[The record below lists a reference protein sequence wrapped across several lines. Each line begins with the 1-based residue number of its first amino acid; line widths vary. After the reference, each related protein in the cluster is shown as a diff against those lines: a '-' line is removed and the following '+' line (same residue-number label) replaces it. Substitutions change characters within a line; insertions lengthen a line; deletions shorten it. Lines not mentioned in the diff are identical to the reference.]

1 LTIIWLGGN
10 LLIDNNEKRL
20 IPFMLILVAIF
31 LLLIARL
38 YYLQIYQGQRFKELS
53 EGNRTSLRSISAPR
67 GRIYDKNGKVLVS
80 NKLAYTLSIIPEDV
94 EDLDGILEKL
104 NQIMGL
110 DIALAHEKIEKAA
123 KGKTVRLKRNIS
135 HEELVLLEENK
146 SELPGVILEETPMR
160 EYVYDKLASHVLGYV
175 GEISASELENLSEKG
190 YNVGDIIGKTGL
202 ELYYE
207 KYLRGKEGRE
217 LVEVN
222 NVREKI
228 RTLGIEEPIAGYD
241 LVLNIDAQLQENVE
255 RILAQELD
263 LLTEQAKEDEDII
276 EPPRGGAVIVTNP
289 YDGSIL
295 AMASLPDYNP
305 NLFVGGISQ
314 KDWTRLSTDPKKPLL
329 NRAISTS
336 APSGSIFKI
345 VTGVAG
351 MEELGVK
358 ADTEFYDPG
367 YYKTGGVTFR
377 NWSDV
382 GRGKLDF
389 LEAIAWSNNP
399 VFFQL
404 GHQLYKKDRT
414 VLQEYARKFGL
425 GEKTEVDLN
434 NEATGLVPD
443 PEWRRSY
450 FKNNEDK
457 IWYPG
462 YSINLSIGQ
471 GNLRTSPIQ
480 LVNLV
485 SAVAN
490 GGKLYQPLLV
500 DKIVDR
506 DGKLIKDLEPKLLN
520 ELSLSKD
527 TLDTIQKGIKAV
539 TTYGTARR
547 TFEDLPITIAGKTGT
562 AQTGKGRPN
571 HGWFA
576 GYAPADNPEIAI
588 VVFIEYGTS
597 SGNTL
602 PIAKEIIKDY
612 FDLDL
617 ISEDEGSD

>member
-1 LTIIWLGGN
+1 
-10 LLIDNNEKRL
+10 
-20 IPFMLILVAIF
+20 VAIF

-67 GRIYDKNGKVLVS
+67 GRIYDRNGKVLVS
-80 NKLAYTLSIIPEDV
+80 NKLAYTLSIVPDDV
-94 EDLDGILEKL
+94 KDLDGILEKL
-104 NQIMGL
+104 NQIIDL
-110 DIALAHEKIEKAA
+110 DIKLARDKIEKA
-123 KGKTVRLKRNIS
+123 KRGKTVRLKRNIS

-175 GEISASELENLSEKG
+175 GEISASELENLAEKG

-228 RTLGIEEPIAGYD
+228 RTLGVEEPIAGYD
-241 LVLNIDAQLQENVE
+241 LILNIDSKLQEDVE
-255 RILAQELD
+255 RILAKELD
-263 LLTEQAKEDEDII
+263 LLTKKAKEDEDVI
-276 EPPRGGAVIVTNP
+276 EPPRGGAVIVTDP
-289 YDGSIL
+289 HDGSIL

-314 KDWTRLSTDPKKPLL
+314 EDWTRLSTDPRKPLL

-345 VTGVAG
+345 VTGTAG
-351 MEELGVK
+351 MEELGIK
-358 ADTEFYDPG
+358 ADTHFYDPG
-367 YYKTGGVTFR
+367 YYETGGVRFN
-377 NWSDV
+377 NWNIYGQGDV
-382 GRGKLDF
+382 SF
-389 LEAIAWSNNP
+389 LEGIAWSNNT
-399 VFFQL
+399 VFYKI
-404 GHQLYKKDRT
+404 GHELYKKDKT
-414 VLQEYARKFGL
+414 ILQRYAHKFGL
-425 GEKTEVDLN
+425 GERTEVDLD

-443 PEWRRSY
+443 PDWRKNY
-450 FKNNEDK
+450 FKKREDK

-462 YSINLSIGQ
+462 YTINLSIGQ

-506 DGKLIKDLEPKLLN
+506 DGKVIKDLEPKLLN
-520 ELSLSKD
+520 ELSLSKG
-527 TLDTIQKGIKAV
+527 TLKTIQDGIKGV

-547 TFEDLPITIAGKTGT
+547 AFEDLPITVAGKTGT

-576 GYAPADNPEIAI
+576 GYAPADKPEIAM

-612 FDLDL
+612 FNLEL
-617 ISEDEGSD
+617 ISEDKGSD